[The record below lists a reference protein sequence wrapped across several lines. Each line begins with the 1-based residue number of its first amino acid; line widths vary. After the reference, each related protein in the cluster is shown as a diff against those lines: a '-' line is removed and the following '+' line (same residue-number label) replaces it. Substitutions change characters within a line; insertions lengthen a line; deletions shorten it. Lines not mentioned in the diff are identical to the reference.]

1 MSLRISSF
9 VRRFTFIASVVGG
22 IYLVDDKFNA
32 RTLQRNVLTVWN
44 GVCIGLDYKI
54 NFRPGKGDKIDDLH
68 ERVAKR
74 ILNVC
79 LSNGGLYIKLG
90 QAIGV
95 QSAILP
101 AAYQRTFKQLY
112 DDAPAVNFD
121 RVVKIFKEDFNCH
134 PDEMFDDFERTAI
147 ASASIAQVHRAKLKN
162 GTPVAVKIQKPDIRR
177 QMDWDLLAY
186 KALMHMYEYIFDLPL
201 VWSANYT
208 EKHLRQEVDFEN
220 EGRNSER
227 VRIEFEK
234 EKSLNDKVY
243 VPKVFWDQTSKRVLT
258 AEWIN
263 GIKITDREGLQR
275 YGFTFNDVMKTVIDI
290 FADPHPGNVLV
301 RPHPSKSNKYY
312 QVVLIDHG
320 LCMEESI
327 SFRHQYCLFWK
338 SLFLMDSDMINQI
351 CKEWG
356 INEPDLFVS
365 ATLMKPYSSQTAVH
379 ISSTQSATLRDA
391 YEMQM
396 AVKDRI
402 RKFLA
407 DTELIPRELIFV
419 GRNMNIVRSL
429 NRELGSPVNRINLM
443 GNWAVKGL
451 GPDWSNWG
459 GNAKIYEQQRQFQL
473 VSGNDYRLSTY
484 NKNFLSFF
492 EHFGFILKSRFNY
505 WLFQST
511 LFLISL
517 SFYFNNAKE
526 AIVSWIYNS
535 GPRGFEEVLDDQIK
549 TSLENFGMVFD
560 EKFFEG

>member
-1 MSLRISSF
+1 MSLAMSSF
-9 VRRFTFIASVVGG
+9 VRRLAFIASTIGG
-22 IYLVDDKFNA
+22 VYLADDKWNA
-32 RTLQRNVLTVWN
+32 RTLQRNVLTAWN
-44 GVCIGLDYKI
+44 GICIGLDYKI

-79 LSNGGLYIKLG
+79 LTNGGLYIKLG

-95 QSAILP
+95 QSTILP
-101 AAYQRTFKQLY
+101 AAYQKTFKQLY
-112 DDAPAVNFD
+112 DDAPAVDFD
-121 RVVKIFKEDFNCH
+121 RVVKVFKEDFNCH
-134 PDEMFDDFERTAI
+134 PDEIFDDFERTAI
-147 ASASIAQVHRAKLKN
+147 ASASIAQVHRAKLKD
-162 GTPVAVKIQKPDIRR
+162 GTPVAVKVQKPDIRR
-177 QMDWDLLAY
+177 QIDWDLLAY
-186 KALMHMYEYIFDLPL
+186 KGLMHMYEYIFDLPL
-201 VWSANYT
+201 VWSADYT

-234 EKSLNDKVY
+234 EGSLSDKVY

-275 YGFTFNDVMKTVIDI
+275 LGFSFNDVMKTVIDI
-290 FADPHPGNVLV
+290 FADPHPGNVMV

-327 SFRHQYCLFWK
+327 AFRHQYCLFWK

-356 INEPDLFVS
+356 INEPELFVS
-365 ATLMKPYSSQTAVH
+365 ATLMKPYTSQTALH
-379 ISSTQSATLRDA
+379 ISSTQAATLRDA

-419 GRNMNIVRSL
+419 GRNMNIVRAL
-429 NRELGSPVNRINLM
+429 NRELGSPVNRVNLM

-459 GNAKIYEQQRQFQL
+459 GNAKTFEWQQRQISQFISDG
-473 VSGNDYRLSTY
+473 VHRLSISQKT
-484 NKNFLSFF
+484 FLSFF
-492 EHFGFILKSRFNY
+492 ER
-505 WLFQST
+505 
-511 LFLISL
+511 
-517 SFYFNNAKE
+517 FYFNNAKE
-526 AIVSWIYNS
+526 AINSWIYNS

-549 TSLENFGMVFD
+549 TSLEENFGMMFN
-560 EKFFEG
+560 EKIFEG